1 VDALPFGAMSVKSLD
16 PQQLKTWLLATG
28 QRDAVA
34 FRSLYESTSSKLFA
48 FAQRILG
55 SAELAEVVLQDSF
68 VAIWDNAATYQ
79 GHVHQPMTWMAT
91 LVRAKAFEH
100 LRRMETPPPFDLQPF
115 ADDVMLALQNP
126 GKQAIDDLHL
136 SGDAKSLAHCMT
148 GLDGRQRQALG
159 LAFYH
164 DLSHEEV
171 AAQLAVPLGTI
182 KDWTRRSLD
191 SVRACLARRDPA

>member
-1 VDALPFGAMSVKSLD
+1 MPVKSLD

-28 QRDAVA
+28 QRDTVA

-55 SAELAEVVLQDSF
+55 SPELAEIVLQDSF
-68 VAIWDNAATYQ
+68 VAIWHQASTYQ
-79 GHVHQPMTWMAT
+79 GHAHNPMTWMAT
-91 LVRAKAFEH
+91 LVRSKAFEH
-100 LRRMETPPPFDLQPF
+100 LRRMETPPAFDLQPF

-126 GKQAIDDLHL
+126 GKQAIDALHL
-136 SGDAKSLAHCMT
+136 SGDAKALADCMSSLEP
-148 GLDGRQRQALG
+148 GQRQALG
-159 LAFYH
+159 LAYYH

-171 AAQLAVPLGTI
+171 AAQLAVPPGTI

-191 SVRACLARRDPA
+191 KVRGCLGKRDGT